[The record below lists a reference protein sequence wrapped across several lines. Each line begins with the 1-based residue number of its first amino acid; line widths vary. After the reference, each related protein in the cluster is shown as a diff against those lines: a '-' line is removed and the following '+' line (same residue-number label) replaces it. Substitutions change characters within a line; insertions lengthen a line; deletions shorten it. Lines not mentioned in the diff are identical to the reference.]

1 MHMKVLLLAHEQDD
15 HAAPVRWALEQAGQE
30 AACWS
35 GVSAME
41 QEQVAL
47 AFGAQPEISLG
58 GHTLRSGDAAWL
70 RQPRRLSPEAETLD
84 EPLVPPFLD
93 TVAAMM
99 EALPL
104 RCVNKFSASN
114 LINNKAVQLHLA
126 SGYGLRT
133 PQTLMSN
140 APAAV
145 RAFFD
150 EYPEDLVC
158 KPFASHIWQQQDSG
172 ELAVTGT
179 FSLSR
184 GQLPAEDEVFTFA
197 PAIYQQKVVKQ
208 FDVRT
213 VLMGK
218 SVYSFALRTPS
229 NALDWRLDG
238 AMHKIE
244 VEMIATPAA
253 VKNGLLRF
261 AEKTGICFGSAD
273 FAVDLRGEWWFLEIN
288 EQGQFL
294 WLEQFVPQAALLQKF
309 CAFLTAADDASES
322 LEDRQGL
329 FPTLADYERS
339 HPQRE
344 VRDFRAGGTDVGY
357 KSVEP

>member
-1 MHMKVLLLAHEQDD
+1 MQMKILLLAHEEDD
-15 HAAPVRWALEQAGQE
+15 HAAPVRWALEQAGYE

-35 GVSAME
+35 GVSAVE
-41 QEQVAL
+41 QERASLVY
-47 AFGAQPEISLG
+47 GAQPEICLG
-58 GHTLRSGDAAWL
+58 GHALHRGDAAWL
-70 RQPRRLSPEAETLD
+70 RQPRWLSPDAETAD
-84 EPLVPPFLD
+84 EPQVLPFLD
-93 TVAAMM
+93 AVAAMM

-114 LINNKAVQLHLA
+114 LVNNKAVQLRLA
-126 SGYGLRT
+126 GDAGLRT

-140 APAAV
+140 APEAV

-150 EYPEDLVC
+150 KHPDDLVC
-158 KPFASHIWQQQDSG
+158 KPFASHIWQQQESG

-179 FSLSR
+179 FALGR
-184 GQLPAEDEVFTFA
+184 EQLPAEDEVFTYA
-197 PAIYQQKVVKQ
+197 PAIYQQRVAKQ
-208 FDVRT
+208 FDVRA

-218 SVYSFALRTPS
+218 SVYSFAVRTPS
-229 NALDWRLDG
+229 KALDWRLDG
-238 AMHKIE
+238 AMRKIE

-253 VKNGLLRF
+253 VKNGLLRL

-273 FAVDLRGEWWFLEIN
+273 FAVDMRGDWWFLEIN

-309 CAFLTAADDASES
+309 CAFLIATDDGGES
-322 LEDRQGL
+322 LEDRQRQ
-329 FPTLADYERS
+329 FPSLADYART

-344 VRDFRAGGTDVGY
+344 VRDFRASGTDVGY

>member
-1 MHMKVLLLAHEQDD
+1 MLMKVLLLAHEQDD
-15 HAAPVRWALEQAGQE
+15 HAAPVRWALEQAGYE
-30 AACWS
+30 AACWG
-35 GVSAME
+35 GVSAAE
-41 QEQVAL
+41 QEQASL
-47 AFGAQPEISLG
+47 IFGAEPEIRLG
-58 GHTLRSGDAAWL
+58 GHALHRGDAAWL
-70 RQPRRLSPEAETLD
+70 RQPRRLSPDEEAGVA
-84 EPLVPPFLD
+84 PQVPPFLD

-114 LINNKAVQLHLA
+114 LINNKAVQLRLA
-126 SGYGLRT
+126 NEAGLKT
-133 PQTLMSN
+133 PRTLMSN
-140 APAAV
+140 APPAV

-150 EYPEDLVC
+150 EHPDDLVC

-172 ELAVTGT
+172 DISVTGT

-184 GQLPAEDEVFTFA
+184 EQLPVEDEVFTYA

-218 SVYSFALRTPS
+218 NVYSFALRTPG

-238 AMHKIE
+238 AMRKIE
-244 VEMIATPAA
+244 VELISTPAA
-253 VKNGLLRF
+253 VKDGLLRF
-261 AEKTGICFGSAD
+261 ARRGGICFGSAD
-273 FAVDLRGEWWFLEIN
+273 FAVDCHGEWWFLEIN

-294 WLEQFVPQAALLQKF
+294 WLDQLVPQAALLQKF
-309 CAFLTAADDASES
+309 CAFLTAADDADES
-322 LEDRQGL
+322 LEDRQGV
-329 FPTLADYERS
+329 FPALADYERS

-344 VRDFRAGGTDVGY
+344 VQDFRASGPDVGY

>member
-1 MHMKVLLLAHEQDD
+1 MKVLLLAHEQDD
-15 HAAPVRWALEQAGQE
+15 HAAPVRWALEQAGYE

-35 GVSAME
+35 GVSAAK
-41 QEQVAL
+41 QEQASL
-47 AFGAQPEISLG
+47 IFSTQPEISLG
-58 GHTLRSGDAAWL
+58 GHTLHRGDTAWL
-70 RQPRRLSPEAETLD
+70 RQPRQPAPVAESMEA
-84 EPLVPPFLD
+84 PLVPPFLD
-93 TVAAMM
+93 TVASMM

-126 SGYGLRT
+126 SGSGLRT
-133 PQTLMSN
+133 PVTLMSN
-140 APAAV
+140 APGAV

-150 EYPEDLVC
+150 EHPDDLVC

-172 ELAVTGT
+172 DLAVTGT
-179 FSLSR
+179 FSLGR
-184 GQLPAEDEVFTFA
+184 EQLPADDEVFTYA
-197 PAIYQQKVVKQ
+197 PAIYQQKVPKQ

-218 SVYSFALRTPS
+218 SVYSFALRTPG

-238 AMHKIE
+238 AMRKIE
-244 VEMIATPAA
+244 VELIATPPT

-261 AEKTGICFGSAD
+261 AERGCICFGSAD
-273 FAVDLRGEWWFLEIN
+273 FAVDTHGEWWFLEIN

-294 WLEQFVPQAALLQKF
+294 WLDQFNPQAALLQKF
-309 CAFLTAADDASES
+309 CAFLTTADDAGES
-322 LEDRQGL
+322 LEARQGL
-329 FPTLADYERS
+329 FPALSDYDRL

-344 VRDFRAGGTDVGY
+344 VRDFRTSGPDVGY